1 MGPLSTSQPPA
12 GPRDVPPAPGT
23 PFYWIAASPLGR
35 RPGVHVG
42 LGSLPQDI
50 VLRRPLIQA
59 GLLEVLAGGGLRWS
73 QRRGSPPTWRLPQA
87 PAGGSARCLG
97 ILEYWGPSGSTEPTR
112 TQKGPGLA
120 SPRSA
125 GQEPAQLVARADL
138 GKGPP
143 TYRQLCFCKLGG
155 CKWDT
160 EGRGR
165 DGQLPQDGHICLLP
179 DHLGH

>member
-1 MGPLSTSQPPA
+1 M
-12 GPRDVPPAPGT
+12 
-23 PFYWIAASPLGR
+23 
-35 RPGVHVG
+35 HVG

-59 GLLEVLAGGGLRWS
+59 GLLEVLAGGGLRWP

-143 TYRQLCFCKLGG
+143 TYTDSYVSANSEAVSGTPRAEEGMASYPKMATSACCQITWG
-155 CKWDT
+155 T
-160 EGRGR
+160 EGLEGVAIKAGVLAGGSA
-165 DGQLPQDGHICLLP
+165 GQAT
-179 DHLGH
+179 